1 MIYTALALALVAGSA
16 SLQTPADGSG
26 AAILEQAAAALG
38 AVTDVRYDGR
48 VEINSPAGDVV
59 VTGDVILSKFG
70 HASGRNLTGKFVVTG
85 QIFKA
90 KYSSIETF
98 DVAFDGT
105 TVRRY
110 LSGTDVVLQADAG
123 YGGGGL
129 LRGSFGALLL
139 MHFLSSEPLQGSR
152 MSPQISVTGT
162 QDINGRPTDVVRVE
176 LERSNATV
184 TWFIDRED
192 HLPRQRVR
200 EFLSAS
206 GKPVKSTLTLT
217 NLRTGIEVDP
227 ETFKLTPP
235 EGVRVEQMGRRPP
248 DPFVVGD
255 LAPEWTLKDGDG
267 VEHSLVDYRGKLV
280 VLDFWASWCPNC
292 RNAMPALQKMHD
304 DYADRGVAL
313 FSINCRERGRV
324 DPVKYLRDRG
334 FSYPVLVN
342 GGKMAPP
349 YRIEGIP
356 AFFVIGPDGRLL
368 YRSSGYAPGSEQKI
382 IAFIEQYLAEQG

>member
-1 MIYTALALALVAGSA
+1 MIHTALALAVVTGSVT
-16 SLQTPADGSG
+16 LQTPADGSG
-26 AAILEQAAAALG
+26 AAILEQSAAALT

-59 VTGDVILSKFG
+59 VTGDVILSRFG
-70 HASGRNLTGKFVVTG
+70 YTSGRNLTGKFAVTG
-85 QIFKA
+85 KIFKA
-90 KYSSIETF
+90 QSSSIETF
-98 DVAFDGT
+98 DVVFDGT

-139 MHFLSSEPLQGSR
+139 MHFLSTEPLQASR
-152 MSPQISVTGT
+152 MSSQISVTGT
-162 QDINGRPTDVVRVE
+162 QDIDGRPTDVVQVGIE
-176 LERSNATV
+176 KSNATV

-200 EFLSAS
+200 EFRSAS

-217 NLRTGIEVDP
+217 NVRTGVEVDDD
-227 ETFKLTPP
+227 TFKLTPP

-255 LAPEWTLKDGDG
+255 LAPDWTLRDGDG
-267 VEHSLVDYRGKLV
+267 VEHSLADYRGKLV

-292 RNAMPALQKMHD
+292 RNAMPAMQKLHD

-313 FSINCRERGRV
+313 FSINCRERGRL

-334 FSYPVLVN
+334 FSYPVLVD
-342 GGKMAPP
+342 GGGIAPP

-356 AFFVIGPDGRLL
+356 AFFVIGPDGHLL

-382 IAFIEQYLAEQG
+382 IRYIEKFLE